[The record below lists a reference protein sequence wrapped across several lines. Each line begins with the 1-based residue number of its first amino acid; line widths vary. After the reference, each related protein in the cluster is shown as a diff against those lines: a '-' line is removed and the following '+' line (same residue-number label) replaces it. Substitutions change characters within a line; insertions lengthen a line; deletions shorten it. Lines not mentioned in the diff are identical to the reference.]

1 MNGTQP
7 NRRGMML
14 VVSSPS
20 GAGKSSLTRAL
31 IAEDK
36 GIHLS
41 VSVTTRG
48 RRPSEAEGVHYHF
61 ISKREF
67 DSLRDAG
74 ELLEHAEVHAN
85 FYGSPRVAVERAL
98 ANGSDVL
105 FDIDWQGA
113 KQLKDKMLKDFVG
126 VFVLPPSAAELKS
139 RLERRAEDAGDVI
152 QRRLRNAR
160 NEIRHWEEYDY
171 VIVNEDF
178 GTAFEQ
184 LKDILSAER
193 AKRAH
198 QADLAQRIEKLDQEL
213 AKLTNE

>member
-1 MNGTQP
+1 
-7 NRRGMML
+7 MML

-74 ELLEHAEVHAN
+74 ELLEYAEVHGN
-85 FYGSPRVAVERAL
+85 FYGSPRAPVERAL

-113 KQLKDKMLKDFVG
+113 KQLYEKMPKDVVG

-139 RLERRAEDAGDVI
+139 RLERRAEDAGEVI

-178 GTAFEQ
+178 GTAFEK

-198 QADLAQRIEKLDQEL
+198 QADLAQRIERLDQEL
-213 AKLTNE
+213 AKLTNG

>member
-1 MNGTQP
+1 MTGTQP

-41 VSVTTRG
+41 VSVTTRE
-48 RRPSEAEGVHYHF
+48 RRPSEAEGVHYRF

-67 DSLRDAG
+67 ESLRTAG
-74 ELLEHAEVHAN
+74 ELLEHAEVHGN
-85 FYGSPRVAVERAL
+85 FYGSPREPVERAL
-98 ANGSDVL
+98 ASSRDVL

-113 KQLKDKMLKDFVG
+113 QQLYAKMPKDVVG
-126 VFVLPPSAAELKS
+126 VFVLPPSASELKA
-139 RLERRAEDAGDVI
+139 RLERRAEDAGEVI

-160 NEIRHWEEYDY
+160 NEIKHWEDYDY

-178 GTAFEQ
+178 QAAFEQ
-184 LKDILSAER
+184 LKNILSAER
-193 AKRAH
+193 ARRAH
-198 QADLAQRIEKLDQEL
+198 QADLAQRIEKLDQDL
-213 AKLTNE
+213 AKLTS